1 MMWEGVI
8 CKCVKVGEAEK
19 IGDTRN
25 VDTIN
30 LSQDVVTVSLML
42 FYSVYG
48 RKKIGKLPSQNMVKF
63 PPASLYKKLVWKMVC
78 LWIIGKRC

>member
-30 LSQDVVTVSLML
+30 LSQDVVNSFPYALL
-42 FYSVYG
+42 LG
-48 RKKIGKLPSQNMVKF
+48 IWEEKIAICLVKIWSNF
-63 PPASLYKKLVWKMVC
+63 PLLHSIKN
-78 LWIIGKRC
+78 

>member
-8 CKCVKVGEAEK
+8 CKYVKVGEAEK

-42 FYSVYG
+42 FY
-48 RKKIGKLPSQNMVKF
+48 
-63 PPASLYKKLVWKMVC
+63 
-78 LWIIGKRC
+78 

>member
-1 MMWEGVI
+1 MMWEGEI

-42 FYSVYG
+42 FY
-48 RKKIGKLPSQNMVKF
+48 
-63 PPASLYKKLVWKMVC
+63 
-78 LWIIGKRC
+78 